1 MLILFFNTLLIVSFK
16 VRDKGSLAFATET
29 GIKNSVKK
37 YRESLKNK
45 IFFMNRRTP
54 KGERVETI
62 IFKGS
67 FKRNGKK
74 RPFYGALP
82 SSFSKPNGLIKQLF
96 YNILSD
102 ILERGLIS
110 FC

>member
-1 MLILFFNTLLIVSFK
+1 MEKLYNNLDNVIMSSEERIQYKGWFNPNKET
-16 VRDKGSLAFATET
+16 KG
-29 GIKNSVKK
+29 
-37 YRESLKNK
+37 KNK
-45 IFFMNRRTP
+45 GKPFLEIP
-54 KGERVETI
+54 
-62 IFKGS
+62 FKGS

>member
-1 MLILFFNTLLIVSFK
+1 MLILFFKTLSIVSFK

-29 GIKNSVKK
+29 GIKNSAKK

-62 IFKGS
+62 
-67 FKRNGKK
+67 
-74 RPFYGALP
+74 L
-82 SSFSKPNGLIKQLF
+82 
-96 YNILSD
+96 
-102 ILERGLIS
+102 
-110 FC
+110 

>member
-1 MLILFFNTLLIVSFK
+1 MLILFFNTLSIVSFK

-29 GIKNSVKK
+29 RIRNSEKK
-37 YRESLKNK
+37 YMESLKNK

-67 FKRNGKK
+67 FKRNRKGG
-74 RPFYGALP
+74 PFYEALP
-82 SSFSKPNGLIKQLF
+82 SSFSRPNGLIKQLF